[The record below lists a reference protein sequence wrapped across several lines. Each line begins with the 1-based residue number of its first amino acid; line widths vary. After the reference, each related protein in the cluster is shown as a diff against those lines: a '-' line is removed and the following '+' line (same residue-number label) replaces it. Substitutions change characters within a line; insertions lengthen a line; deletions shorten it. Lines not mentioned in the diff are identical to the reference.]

1 LNSWVFNLLGHDG
14 WQKKY
19 KHLFLPNGHENER
32 FIDFPRP
39 FRLLWFFSP
48 PRSTQ
53 NNPSKTQKLVV
64 DGQSLGSRFEVCT
77 TLILVKGFGTVPS
90 DLLDF

>member
-1 LNSWVFNLLGHDG
+1 MDG
-14 WQKKY
+14 KKNISTSSYQMVMKTSDSSISQGLFGFFGFFHLQEAHKTTHQKHK
-19 KHLFLPNGHENER
+19 
-32 FIDFPRP
+32 
-39 FRLLWFFSP
+39 
-48 PRSTQ
+48 
-53 NNPSKTQKLVV
+53 KLVV